1 MQLKYCD
8 SDFLT
13 VRIDYTPYWREDIKT
28 RSKVYSY
35 YLIDLTKP
43 TCLCSP
49 EINYPYEHLRNEI
62 EDTSFFTED
71 EIDEIERQD
80 IEDCGYFLDSA
91 NFTHYKKHFGE
102 YPDILEYEIA
112 NPSYLF

>member
-8 SDFLT
+8 SDFLV

-28 RSKVYSY
+28 RSKVFSY

-49 EINYPYEHLRNEI
+49 EINYPYEHLRNKI
-62 EDTSFFTED
+62 EDTSFFDED
-71 EIDEIERQD
+71 EVFQIELAD
-80 IEDCGYFLDSA
+80 IEDNGYFPDYMDV
-91 NFTHYKKHFGE
+91 TIYKKYSGN
-102 YPDILEYEIA
+102 YEEVMENEITNA
-112 NPSYLF
+112 SYLF